1 MNEETNSFQVD
12 VEAESQA
19 ISGFGSDDIPTPSE
33 IINVMPDV
41 SLAGDV
47 TGKNSLEPVQSEILI
62 QSEKIQYQET
72 EKLIPSIP
80 YEATSF
86 DSSMNVNA
94 EKTQTYGLN
103 FNVKI
108 DPEQVYEKTQILES
122 QVASLQ
128 SGVETMVNEMN
139 SSWIPNKNRDD
150 FEERPLIEATN
161 LIFENRRDNAS
172 LTPPWS

>member
-1 MNEETNSFQVD
+1 
-12 VEAESQA
+12 
-19 ISGFGSDDIPTPSE
+19 
-33 IINVMPDV
+33 
-41 SLAGDV
+41 
-47 TGKNSLEPVQSEILI
+47 
-62 QSEKIQYQET
+62 
-72 EKLIPSIP
+72 
-80 YEATSF
+80 
-86 DSSMNVNA
+86 MNVNA

-161 LIFENRRDNAS
+161 LIFENRRDNFS
-172 LTPPWS
+172 QTPSWS

>member
-12 VEAESQA
+12 VDAESKA
-19 ISGFGSDDIPTPSE
+19 ISGFGTDEVSTPSE

-41 SLAGDV
+41 SLVGNV
-47 TGKNSLEPVQSEILI
+47 EGKSTLQPIDSEVLL

-80 YEATSF
+80 YESTPF
-86 DSSMNVNA
+86 DSSVNVNA

-108 DPEQVYEKTQILES
+108 DPEHVYEKTQILES

-139 SSWIPNKNRDD
+139 NSWIPNKNKDD

-161 LIFENRRDNAS
+161 LIFENRRDNIS
-172 LTPPWS
+172 QTPPWS